1 MAKRKI
7 YLGPINSGLNGPLLG
22 SPGLVIDAFTA
33 GELLVRTAT
42 GYATASAA
50 ATVFGA
56 ECLIA
61 QEISESE
68 GGLITTAYTIGDSV
82 EPLIVRSGEFVNASV
97 AASQN
102 ITRKGTPLSSNGDG
116 TLKIAV
122 TPGTVGA
129 TSEQVL
135 FYSEE
140 IVNTGG
146 AVALV
151 TVRKA

>member
-7 YLGPINSGLNGPLLG
+7 YLGPIDNGSNGALLG
-22 SPGLVIDAFTA
+22 SPGLVVDAFTA

-68 GGLITTAYTIGDSV
+68 GGLITTPYTVGDTV

-122 TPGTVGA
+122 TPATVGA

-135 FYSEE
+135 FYSDE

>member
-68 GGLITTAYTIGDSV
+68 GGLITTPYTVGDSV

>member
-7 YLGPINSGLNGPLLG
+7 WLGPIDNGVNGPLLG
-22 SPGLVIDAFTA
+22 SPGLVVDAFTA
-33 GELLVRTAT
+33 GELLVRTAA

-56 ECLIA
+56 ELLIA
-61 QEISESE
+61 QEISEGE
-68 GGLITTAYTIGDSV
+68 GGLITTAYTVGDTV
-82 EPLIVRSGEFVNASV
+82 EPIVVRSGEFVNVAV
-97 AASQN
+97 AAGNN
-102 ITRKGTPLSSNGDG
+102 ITTKGTALSSNGDG

-122 TPGTVGA
+122 TPATVGA

-135 FYSEE
+135 FYSNE

>member
-7 YLGPINSGLNGPLLG
+7 YLGPINSGLNGALLG

-68 GGLITTAYTIGDSV
+68 GGLITTPYTVGDSV

>member
-7 YLGPINSGLNGPLLG
+7 WLGPLNNGVNGPLMVE
-22 SPGLVIDAFTA
+22 GLAIDAFTP
-33 GELLVRTAT
+33 GELLVQAAS
-42 GYATASAA
+42 GLATASAA

-56 ECLIA
+56 ECIIA
-61 QEISESE
+61 KEISEGE
-68 GGLITTAYTIGDSV
+68 GGTIATAYTVGDTAV
-82 EPLIVRSGEFVNASV
+82 GIVVRSGEIVNVAV

-102 ITRKGTPLSSNGDG
+102 ITKKGTPLSSNGDG

-122 TPGTVGA
+122 TPATVGA

-135 FYSEE
+135 FYSDE
-140 IVNTGG
+140 IINTGG